1 MGLDLTS
8 IAVAKSY
15 VKESLN
21 GAGAIKGEK
30 GDKGDPFTYD
40 DFTSEQLESLKG
52 QPGKD
57 GIDGKNGLDGADGQ
71 DGITYTPQIGTI
83 TTVPSSENASASVD
97 IDEESHTASF
107 NFEIPKGEDGISGGS
122 GEFPDLYTTT
132 EIPAA
137 GSITEDDKLLL
148 GTSDGNRTV
157 TADNFVKF
165 VMDNIDIPDIESPVK
180 VPLVKGYSVVVKD
193 YDTVIAKNT
202 RSVVLFNFSD
212 LGLNIDDVV
221 SIEVLTLQ
229 SAYTIAL
236 DHYINHET
244 KDFYIIHYAGD
255 NVSTPCTL
263 TVRVCLL
270 VKDSSVKEDSGRVGE
285 IIAYMGTTAPLNYL
299 SCDGAEYN
307 ISDFPYLAQHF
318 KTAFG
323 SVNHFGGDGETTFA
337 VPDLR
342 GEFLMG
348 TGENSHEN
356 SITKILEGSGGAVGE
371 HQESTVFP
379 MSGAGVNPSGTG
391 YFGGMGGY
399 SNTISSTDSRN
410 EDTKIGNSIGVY
422 YGTNVNNGSD
432 YKGVPTI
439 HTARPTNTAVM
450 WCIRYL
456 DTVNGVSETTPLLK
470 GIRAITIPVDTA
482 FVANVQSIVVGNVS
496 DYGIS
501 VNNVIGCCGSLALD
515 RGTTNER
522 VATAVIGVLSTGQ
535 LVIRESSGYA
545 PTARIKMDGVI
556 TLFVRD
562 LDIEDIT
569 LDDLPAATEITETD
583 KLLLGQ
589 DAQNKSIEMS
599 GFMDFMRENGLFDL
613 DGKGRPLLPG
623 YGIVTKSV
631 TLNIPAGS
639 ILVCDTGIS
648 ITDFGVTDIVD
659 VFAISKELNWP
670 FYPYISK
677 GNITLYNPQSCPAF
691 NNVSAIIGAIYKQKV
706 PYEPGLKTVKYTKTV
721 DITTNASKSAGYYF
735 TTLEDIDPS
744 LKLKDIVSVQVV
756 VAGSNIV
763 TNVMPIL
770 KEDEFRLYCPMI
782 DKNYG
787 NQTFDFIFTVK
798 DYSSIGSAIVTEGIR
813 MITRKVSFTAY
824 GESMTMILRESDLDV
839 AFEDIIAVDFKSD
852 SLDGYTGYAVLNV
865 PEKKIELITR
875 ANTGN
880 GQTFSGV
887 LSYIVKVPVVEPRKP
902 FVKDVDVALSGT
914 NGIPTG
920 IILDGSEEVGGYTV
934 ENISSITAIP
944 ITIGMWINPPTIG
957 QNNQIFLTKQYSSSD
972 GKCSVRIRIE

>member
-1 MGLDLTS
+1 MATFTTYKNLEKPDVSELYNINVANKNNDIIDSELHKIDLNMANQTGQFASKQDLSNEISRAISAENDIHNSLQSHTDNTANPHNVTKVQVGLENADNTSDMDKPVSTAQQNALDAAISAHNIAESAHDDIRLLLENKVDKISGMGLSENDYTT
-8 IAVAKSY
+8 I
-15 VKESLN
+15 
-21 GAGAIKGEK
+21 
-30 GDKGDPFTYD
+30 DKNK
-40 DFTSEQLESLKG
+40 L
-52 QPGKD
+52 D
-57 GIDGKNGLDGADGQ
+57 GIAEGANVNVQPDWNITDTANDAFIKNK
-71 DGITYTPQIGTI
+71 PTI
-83 TTVPSSENASASVD
+83 PTNQMLMDLIKDYVGDLSGGVPLAKGYMIASVD
-97 IDEESHTASF
+97 RTMTFSNGRADTTETFTELFGIENKDDIVFISAMDSSTNATGIDCCTIKENGTILIV
-107 NFEIPKGEDGISGGS
+107 NRGGS
-122 GEFPDLYTTT
+122 NAVNSKISIFCIYKSNTPEAQNT
-132 EIPAA
+132 EY
-137 GSITEDDKLLL
+137 
-148 GTSDGNRTV
+148 
-157 TADNFVKF
+157 
-165 VMDNIDIPDIESPVK
+165 VM
-180 VPLVKGYSVVVKD
+180 KG
-193 YDTVIAKNT
+193 
-202 RSVVLFNFSD
+202 
-212 LGLNIDDVV
+212 
-221 SIEVLTLQ
+221 
-229 SAYTIAL
+229 
-236 DHYINHET
+236 
-244 KDFYIIHYAGD
+244 
-255 NVSTPCTL
+255 
-263 TVRVCLL
+263 VRV
-270 VKDSSVKEDSGRVGE
+270 V
-285 IIAYMGTTAPLNYL
+285 
-299 SCDGAEYN
+299 
-307 ISDFPYLAQHF
+307 
-318 KTAFG
+318 
-323 SVNHFGGDGETTFA
+323 
-337 VPDLR
+337 
-342 GEFLMG
+342 
-348 TGENSHEN
+348 
-356 SITKILEGSGGAVGE
+356 
-371 HQESTVFP
+371 
-379 MSGAGVNPSGTG
+379 
-391 YFGGMGGY
+391 
-399 SNTISSTDSRN
+399 
-410 EDTKIGNSIGVY
+410 
-422 YGTNVNNGSD
+422 
-432 YKGVPTI
+432 
-439 HTARPTNTAVM
+439 
-450 WCIRYL
+450 
-456 DTVNGVSETTPLLK
+456 
-470 GIRAITIPVDTA
+470 TIPVDTA
-482 FVANVQSIVVGNVS
+482 FAANVQSIVVGNVS

-639 ILVCDTGIS
+639 ILICDTGIS

-706 PYEPGLKTVKYTKTV
+706 PYEPGLKTVKYTKTF
-721 DITTNASKSAGYYF
+721 TLRPGASASASISF
-735 TTLEDIDPS
+735 CEFNLSDLSQNLRAEDI
-744 LKLKDIVSVQVV
+744 VNVQVI
-756 VAGSNIV
+756 AHN
-763 TNVMPIL
+763 TNSDVYNAVPIL
-770 KEDEFRLYCPMI
+770 ADHGLMRIFCLLGGGTYA
-782 DKNYG
+782 D
-787 NQTFDFIFTVK
+787 QTFDLIFTVK
-798 DYSSIGSAIVTEGIR
+798 DYSSIGPAIVTEGIR
-813 MITRKVSFTAY
+813 MITRKVSFTTY
-824 GESMTMILRESDLDV
+824 GKSVTMILRESDLDV

-865 PEKKIELITR
+865 PEKKIDLITR

-902 FVKDVDVALSGT
+902 FVKDVEVTLSGT

-957 QNNQIFLTKQYSSSD
+957 KNNQIFLTKQYSSSD